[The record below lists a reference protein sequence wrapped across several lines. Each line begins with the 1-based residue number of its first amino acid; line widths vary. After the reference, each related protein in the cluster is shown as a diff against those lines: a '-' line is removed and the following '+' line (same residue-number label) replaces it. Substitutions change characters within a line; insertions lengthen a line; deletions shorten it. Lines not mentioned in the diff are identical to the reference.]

1 MIRFI
6 LKTIEERP
14 MLYTV
19 DVKNND
25 FAPLND
31 VLIGAKYEI
40 IGAEHFVEFD
50 EVIVG
55 DMRITSKGIS
65 FAGDSEPKFP
75 EKYTPVIVRDEDD
88 EVWRPRLF
96 IKTRISDRFC
106 FETSQMSYNKIAP
119 LAGNEHLIEQTKK
132 PPFYWMA
139 ENGKPR
145 LVKS

>member
-14 MLYTV
+14 AFRTV

-25 FAPLND
+25 FTPLND

-65 FAGDSEPKFP
+65 FASDSEPKFP
-75 EKYTPVIVRDEDD
+75 EKYTPVIVRDGFADKWKTDLFLQKDD
-88 EVWRPRLF
+88 GQDGYWF
-96 IKTRISDRFC
+96 DCANGTYK
-106 FETSQMSYNKIAP
+106 QMALLCDNKDFVGTTNKP
-119 LAGNEHLIEQTKK
+119 KQYWLADN
-132 PPFYWMA
+132 
-139 ENGKPR
+139 
-145 LVKS
+145 